1 MSNELRNFLA
11 LSYDELEQLNLKAKE
26 QRQKRVAVHKI
37 QEERIKYL
45 TDEKRIKAVTV
56 LFSDLEGRLHMLD
69 YDKKFLVKSW
79 DNLTFDGSS
88 IRGFTAQRESDLR
101 LAMDWASFYWAPAD
115 VFGSGKVL
123 VFGEVID
130 KDGSPYS
137 ADIRGRLKGFAGEMY
152 KNEEYTL
159 NAANEI
165 EGFLFQGSDAERRY
179 NETGKFEYVNTG
191 GYYHSLPGDP
201 LRTFIDTTAEVQRA
215 MGFQNEKD
223 HPEVAPSQFEINYGY
238 GEVVQ
243 AADQIQLYK
252 LICRQVATR
261 MGLTACFLPKPV
273 VGVNGNGMHTN
284 VSISKGGKNIY
295 WDPKGE
301 EKLSKFGWAFVDR
314 ILTHGNDICLLL
326 NASVNA
332 YRRLDPHFEAP
343 NQLKASPVDRGS
355 MIRIPIGNE
364 RSMRVEVRSV
374 APDANPYLV
383 MYSIF
388 RTGIEGETAKIKNL
402 RQAERYLPDNVY
414 LALDN
419 FRKADWTTKLLGE
432 DVKARYGALKQAA
445 ADRCAR
451 HSARLSKCRKCS
463 TTTRSTIN
471 SCGICFRQIPQGSG
485 EWGGSPV
492 TKSTRF
498 SLVHSSHSRRR
509 AHALNRSGRL
519 RHSWPLL
526 RPMPRRFLPYWLRPS
541 MLLRCAQ
548 RCNRRTSPS
557 PQQRARST
565 AASSHRA
572 FRSWS
577 WRRSAFGSHGPY
589 PG

>member
-1 MSNELRNFLA
+1 MSTELRNFLS

-26 QRQKRVAVHKI
+26 QRKNRVAPHKI
-37 QEERIKYL
+37 QEDRIKYL
-45 TDEKRIKAVTV
+45 SDEKRIKAVTV

-69 YDKKFLVKSW
+69 YDKKFLIKSW

-101 LAMDWASFYWAPAD
+101 LAMDWGSFYWAPSD
-115 VFGSGKVL
+115 IFGSGKVL

-130 KDGSPYS
+130 KDGSPYA
-137 ADIRGRLKGFAGEMY
+137 ADIRGLLKGYAE
-152 KNEEYTL
+152 KLNKDEDYTL

-165 EGFLFQGSDAERRY
+165 EGFLFQGSDAERHY
-179 NETGKFEYVNTG
+179 HESYKFEYVNTG

-201 LRTFIDTTAEVQRA
+201 LRTFIDTSAEVQRC

-238 GEVVQ
+238 GEVVA

-284 VSISKGGKNIY
+284 VSISKGEKNLF

-301 EKLSKFGWAFVDR
+301 EKLSKMGWTFIDK
-314 ILTHGNDICLLL
+314 ILTHANDICLLL
-326 NASVNA
+326 NSSVNA

-343 NQLKASPVDRGS
+343 NQIKASPVDRGS

-364 RSMRVEVRSV
+364 KSSRVEVRSV

-388 RTGIEGETAKIKNL
+388 KSGLDGETAKIKNL
-402 RQAERYLPDNVY
+402 RQAERYLPDNIY
-414 LALDN
+414 TALDN
-419 FRKADWTTKLLGE
+419 FENAGWTSKLLGA
-432 DVKARYGALKQAA
+432 DVKARFADLKRAS
-445 ADRCAR
+445 ADRC
-451 HSARLSKCRKCS
+451 
-463 TTTRSTIN
+463 
-471 SCGICFRQIPQGSG
+471 P
-485 EWGGSPV
+485 
-492 TKSTRF
+492 
-498 SLVHSSHSRRR
+498 R
-509 AHALNRSGRL
+509 ALGTFVKAPEVQYHHEVYNQ
-519 RHSWPLL
+519 
-526 RPMPRRFLPYWLRPS
+526 FLWNL
-541 MLLRCAQ
+541 
-548 RCNRRTSPS
+548 
-557 PQQRARST
+557 
-565 AASSHRA
+565 
-572 FRSWS
+572 F
-577 WRRSAFGSHGPY
+577 
-589 PG
+589 